1 MCANTQDLQAHSTSG
16 YTCAFFN
23 PILLIRLFV
32 AMTAALSNRDSLPA
46 VLTIA
51 TSDSSG
57 GAGIQSDLLTF
68 AANKAYGLSAFA
80 ALTAQHPDGVSAI
93 HQLPPAFLQ
102 AQLEQN
108 ATFYRIAAAK
118 TGMLFAADLIE
129 TTADFIAQKA
139 IPTVVDPV
147 MVATSGA
154 RLLKDDALESLKK
167 HLLPHATLITPN
179 LDEAGV
185 LLGYRPSTQEDIARA
200 GHQLYE
206 TYGCAVLMKGGHM
219 EGDILIDLLV
229 DAQGQEHRWESRRVL
244 GVDTHGS
251 GCTLSAAIAAFLA
264 RDYPLAPAVGHARA
278 YLLAG
283 LQSPIRLSGRNFI
296 AKFPKEKRFTA
307 SEDAVLD

>member
-1 MCANTQDLQAHSTSG
+1 MPFLKRHAQLSICANMSA
-16 YTCAFFN
+16 AFS
-23 PILLIRLFV
+23 P
-32 AMTAALSNRDSLPA
+32 RDSLPA

-68 AANKAYGLSAFA
+68 AANKTYGLSAFA

-93 HQLPPAFLQ
+93 HQLPPEFLQ

-108 ATFYRIAAAK
+108 AAFYKIAAAK
-118 TGMLFAADLIE
+118 TGMLFAAELIE
-129 TTADFIAQKA
+129 VAANFIAERD

-154 RLLKDDALESLKK
+154 RLLQDDALESLKK
-167 HLLPHATLITPN
+167 HLLPHACVVTPN
-179 LDEAGV
+179 LDEAAV
-185 LLGYRPSTQEDIARA
+185 LLGYRPETPAQIATA
-200 GHQLYE
+200 AHHLYE

-219 EGDILIDLLV
+219 EGDHLIDLLV
-229 DAQGQEHRWESRRVL
+229 DNHGQEHRWESRRIQ

-296 AKFPKEKRFTA
+296 AKFPKEKRFA
-307 SEDAVLD
+307 QSEDSANG